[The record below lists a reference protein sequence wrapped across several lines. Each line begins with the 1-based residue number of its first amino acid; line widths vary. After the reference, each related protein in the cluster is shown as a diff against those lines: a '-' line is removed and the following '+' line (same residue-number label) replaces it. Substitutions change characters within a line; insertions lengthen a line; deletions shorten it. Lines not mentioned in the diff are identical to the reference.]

1 MPHDQ
6 PRLSRTLVL
15 FKPYDVLCQF
25 TDAAGRS
32 TLKDYVTEPGVYPV
46 GRLDRDSEGLVLLS
60 NDGNLAHRL
69 TDPTFEHP
77 RTYLVQV
84 ERVPLPSALEDLRRG
99 IVLSDG
105 RTRPAG
111 VERLEEPPTLPDR
124 PVPIRFRKNVPTA
137 WLRLTLR
144 EGRNRQ
150 VRRMT
155 AATGHPTLRLLRI
168 AIGPIELGNLAPGQ
182 CRELTPE
189 ERVALESWCVGR
201 PDRSDRPRRP
211 FRRPRRPRGSA

>member
-1 MPHDQ
+1 MPADQ
-6 PRLSRTLVL
+6 PHFSRTLAL

-25 TDAAGRS
+25 TDVAGRS
-32 TLKDYVTEPGVYPV
+32 TLKDYVSERGIYPV

-60 NDGNLAHRL
+60 NDGALAHRL
-69 TDPTFEHP
+69 TDPSFEHP
-77 RTYLVQV
+77 KTYLVQV
-84 ERVPLPSALEDLRRG
+84 ERVPLLSALDTLRRG

-105 RTRPAG
+105 PTRPAE
-111 VERLEEPPTLPDR
+111 VELLEEPPSLPAR

-155 AATGHPTLRLLRI
+155 AAVGHPTLRLLRI
-168 AIGPIELGNLAPGQ
+168 AIGPIELGNLTPGQ

-189 ERVALESWCVGR
+189 ERAALESWCVGR
-201 PDRSDRPRRP
+201 PDHLDRPLRPSRRS
-211 FRRPRRPRGSA
+211 RRPRGGV